1 MEDASKV
8 KVRHEEMSQMAM
20 HAEKHL
26 FATTAFVGKFLRN
39 RAVERLFSNRTR
51 EAAVVLASVIEKE
64 HPEADAILRRLLLLQ
79 NSTEPVMHSAIWN
92 YWKSHRF
99 DALLKKA
106 NAAESFY
113 SDLQKALVAM
123 PQSDW
128 GNDMVFMLW
137 SLLDSDV
144 IAEHIESGCRHAPS
158 LEMDALF
165 GLVRGNP
172 ERYLGLEDPDYSIFE
187 KAWLAASGVQ
197 RQRISMTVLNSQNA
211 RLVAAYDHA
220 VTDEHDPQLVIEAF
234 KLSGDHDALFDRL
247 YGLSFNTGLDVIAF
261 WEQSEGRPRDP
272 SRKAVAEQAVALY
285 RELSG
290 LLMQSRF
297 DSLPGTRDI
306 FSFWTEQYQSDELIQ
321 RDLSNP
327 EPFRRAGALFTGVQ
341 RGLVPRHRLQ
351 EISQNGTWPE
361 KLALQYLYTLHGAS
375 PDNEHVCWLRPQ
387 DNIVAGILETR
398 MPGSLEESS
407 RLIDE
412 LQKASA
418 PVDDREI
425 QIQYKLLQMLTLI
438 QGYFLRGIIT
448 VDSSHDATEKN
459 AVETEDLADMEW

>member
-1 MEDASKV
+1 
-8 KVRHEEMSQMAM
+8 MSQMAM

-26 FATTAFVGKFLRN
+26 YATTAFVGKFLRN

-106 NAAESFY
+106 NASESLNL
-113 SDLQKALVAM
+113 DLQKALVAM

-137 SLLDSDV
+137 GLLDCDV

-165 GLVRGNP
+165 GLVRGDP
-172 ERYLGLEDPDYSIFE
+172 ERYLVFEDPDCSIFE

-247 YGLSFNTGLDVIAF
+247 YGLPFNGALDVIVF
-261 WEQSEGRPRDP
+261 WAENGGRP
-272 SRKAVAEQAVALY
+272 KAPAKAAIVEQAIELY
-285 RELSG
+285 REFAG
-290 LLMQSRF
+290 LQVQSRL
-297 DSLPGTRDI
+297 STPPGTREI
-306 FSFWTEQYQSDELIQ
+306 FSFWRERYRNDEAIRQ
-321 RDLSNP
+321 DLSSSD
-327 EPFRRAGALFTGVQ
+327 PFRRAGALYCGAQ
-341 RGLVPRHRLQ
+341 RDLIPRSRIR
-351 EISQNGTWPE
+351 EISVNGTWPE
-361 KLALQYLYTLHGAS
+361 KLAVQYLFHAPEAS
-375 PDNEHVCWLRPQ
+375 ARNEHVFWLRPQ
-387 DNIVAGILETR
+387 DNVVAGILSMR
-398 MPGSLEESS
+398 LPGSLEGSS
-407 RLIDE
+407 RLAEQLHNVSGQRD
-412 LQKASA
+412 Q
-418 PVDDREI
+418 
-425 QIQYKLLQMLTLI
+425 QYRQKLLQLLTLL
-438 QGYFLRGIIT
+438 QGYFLRGLIT
-448 VDSSHDATEKN
+448 VDSNDDATEGN
-459 AVETEDLADMEW
+459 AVETEDLKDVEW